1 MPNVRLNPEP
11 SNWQV
16 VHARAIGTSHLNS
29 GMPCQDAAGWRRLPS
44 GYLAIAVADGAGSA
58 PQAETGAKLAVA
70 MSLAALE
77 NIPSNG
83 NAFTAETWAEHI
95 RTAFEAARSAL
106 EGEAI
111 STGAPLRDYAT
122 TLICL
127 IAGRDGLVIGQIGDG
142 AVVARTP
149 LGDLFTLTE
158 PQRGEYANETIFLTM
173 PDALKQGS
181 FQAIELDLAGLAVM
195 SDGLIR
201 LALKLPDYSPFAPF
215 FVPLWAFAARS
226 ESSQAYNQKLI
237 DFLKSDRVC
246 SRTDDDKS
254 LVIAVLPE
262 YDNPTP
268 APDAVA
274 EEPRPEA

>member
-1 MPNVRLNPEP
+1 MPEVRLNPEP

-16 VHARAIGTSHLNS
+16 VHARAIGTSHINS

-44 GYLAIAVADGAGSA
+44 GFLAIALADGAGSA

-77 NIPSNG
+77 NIPANG
-83 NAFTAETWAEHI
+83 NTFSADTWAGHI
-95 RTAFEAARSAL
+95 RTAFESARAAL
-106 EGEAI
+106 EDEAL
-111 STGAPLRDYAT
+111 SSGASFRNYAT
-122 TLICL
+122 TLICV
-127 IAGRDGLVIGQIGDG
+127 IAGRDGLVIGQVGDG

-173 PDALKQGS
+173 PDALDRGN

-201 LALKLPDYSPFAPF
+201 LALKMPDYSPFPPF
-215 FVPLWAFAARS
+215 FAPLWAFAARS
-226 ESSQAYNQKLI
+226 ESSQAYNQKLV

-246 SRTDDDKS
+246 NRTDDDKS

-262 YDNPTP
+262 YDYHSPTP
-268 APDAVA
+268 ITRGA
-274 EEPRPEA
+274 EPQPEA

>member
-1 MPNVRLNPEP
+1 MPEVRINPEP

-16 VHARAIGTSHLNS
+16 VHARAIGTSHITS
-29 GMPCQDAAGWRRLPS
+29 GMPCQDAAGWRLLPS
-44 GYLAIAVADGAGSA
+44 GYLAIALADGAGSA

-77 NIPSNG
+77 NIPANG
-83 NAFTAETWAEHI
+83 HAYSADSWAVHI
-95 RTAFEAARSAL
+95 RTAFESARTAL
-106 EGEAI
+106 EEEAL
-111 STGAPLRDYAT
+111 STGAPFRDFAT

-127 IAGRDGLVIGQIGDG
+127 IAGRDGLVIGQVGDG

-173 PDALKQGS
+173 PDALERGN
-181 FQAIELDLAGLAVM
+181 FQAVELDLAGLAVM

-201 LALKLPDYSPFAPF
+201 LALNLPDYSPFPPF
-215 FVPLWAFAARS
+215 FTPLWAFAARS
-226 ESSQAYNQKLI
+226 DSSQVDNQKLI
-237 DFLKSDRVC
+237 EFLKSDRVC

-262 YDNPTP
+262 FDVRSP
-268 APDAVA
+268 APDTNGA
-274 EEPRPEA
+274 ESQTQA